1 MIQNA
6 QTEGW
11 LTVDVGDK
19 VPNVEEAY
27 CVTSTSRGQN
37 PGPMTRSVYQLT
49 RVEDGDIFGSDQY
62 LRYGQKV
69 RIECN

>member
-1 MIQNA
+1 MISNS

-11 LTVDVGDK
+11 LVMDIVDR

-27 CVTSTSRGQN
+27 QITSTGAGQN

-49 RVEDGDIFGSDQY
+49 RVE
-62 LRYGQKV
+62 
-69 RIECN
+69 E